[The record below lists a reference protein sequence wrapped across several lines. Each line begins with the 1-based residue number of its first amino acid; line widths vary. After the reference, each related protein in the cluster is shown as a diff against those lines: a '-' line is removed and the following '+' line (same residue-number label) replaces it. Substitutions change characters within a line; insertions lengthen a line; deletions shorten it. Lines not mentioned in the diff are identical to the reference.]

1 MNRTD
6 TIKHIALS
14 ADLSRDAAGRVMDAF
29 EARLKAHIGA
39 GKRVVLRGFGSF
51 SRGLPAAKSGRNP
64 CTGKPITYTA
74 YRKPKG
80 TPTVGETALR
90 DEIAAGAQ
98 IDQAAAGR
106 ALDVLQA
113 VIVTSMKKGGVASFY
128 GLGRFYVGRRAQR
141 RLPAHRTANAVG
153 RAVHQIGRQRGKML
167 LRQESAW
174 I

>member
-1 MNRTD
+1 
-6 TIKHIALS
+6 
-14 ADLSRDAAGRVMDAF
+14 
-29 EARLKAHIGA
+29 
-39 GKRVVLRGFGSF
+39 
-51 SRGLPAAKSGRNP
+51 
-64 CTGKPITYTA
+64 
-74 YRKPKG
+74 
-80 TPTVGETALR
+80 
-90 DEIAAGAQ
+90 
-98 IDQAAAGR
+98 
-106 ALDVLQA
+106 